1 MLTKI
6 ILTLSLLLSTQAALL
21 NETDYT
27 FSISA
32 YNSAIDELDKVLK
45 KVSVGDVLTA
55 AKYKPLAYSQWMRD
69 APYFIKGFRWSQKNP
84 ADETDTEWSPQGLTT
99 SWDTGYASGSVD
111 GHDNILLVSWN
122 DQRNKT
128 GASSEA
134 GKGVRVSF
142 LRNSLGQGI
151 SPVNR
156 AYTHAL
162 LVEPFMNGQNAD
174 YRLLENVISGGIVWR
189 GNYLYITDRSLG
201 LRVFDLKHIYQVKND
216 DSVGK
221 NGNTYSGGGYD
232 YVIPQAYTFT
242 KSTPRGVSFSP
253 NSISLD
259 RNTDPPCLF
268 LSSAIPGG
276 TNTTFARFFLNNTS
290 NLLSITKSSAPT
302 KSVATWAYDALISN
316 TEGATFANGNYWLT
330 SNDGD
335 NVKGELYQWFPGKT
349 TDGYTIFPPGVQG
362 IAYKPAG
369 DELWVV
375 GSVPGKRYVMAL
387 DAGLKNATLE
397 QVPAAPTGDV
407 NDGSSGAPAD
417 SNAPSTS
424 KMSSGAIAGTVVGVL
439 VAVALVS
446 GGIFMIMRRK
456 KAAQTSRARDSLPL
470 KPELLGDAGAIGT
483 GQAWGSKK
491 ELANE
496 QHVVPAQELP
506 QDVERYELGAGRDAV
521 REITGVQA
529 EGARRE

>member
-1 MLTKI
+1 MGD
-6 ILTLSLLLSTQAALL
+6 AALL

-32 YNSAIDELDKVLK
+32 YNSAIAELDKVLK

-55 AKYKPLAYSQWMRD
+55 AKYKPLDYSQWMRD
-69 APYFIKGFRWSQKNP
+69 TPYFIKGFRWSQKDP

-99 SWDTGYASGSVD
+99 SWDSGYPSGSVD
-111 GHDNILLVSWN
+111 GQDNILLVSWN

-142 LRNSLGQGI
+142 LRNATAQGV

-174 YRLLENVISGGIVWR
+174 YRLLDNVISGGIVWR
-189 GNYLYITDRSLG
+189 GDYLYITDRQLG

-216 DSVGK
+216 ASVGK

-232 YVIPQAYTFT
+232 YVIPQAYTYT
-242 KSTPRGVSFSP
+242 KSLPRGVSFSP
-253 NSISLD
+253 HSASLD
-259 RNTDPPCLF
+259 RNTTPPCL
-268 LSSAIPGG
+268 LLGESTPDG
-276 TNTTFARFFLNNTS
+276 TNATFARFFLNSTS
-290 NLLSITKSSAPT
+290 NLLSISKSSSPT
-302 KSVATWAYDALISN
+302 KPVATWAYKALLFNS
-316 TEGATFANGNYWLT
+316 EGATFANGNYWLT

-335 NVKGELYQWFPGKT
+335 NVKGELYQWLPGER
-349 TDGYTIFPPGVQG
+349 TDGQAIFPPGVQG

-387 DAGLKNATLE
+387 NAGLKNATLE
-397 QVPAAPTGDV
+397 QVPAAPTGGA
-407 NDGSSGAPAD
+407 NDGSGGSGGQDPAVQ
-417 SNAPSTS
+417 SKK
-424 KMSSGAIAGTVVGVL
+424 KMSGGAIAGTVIGVL
-439 VAVALVS
+439 IGVSLV
-446 GGIFMIMRRK
+446 GGGVFMIMRRR
-456 KAAQTSRARDSLPL
+456 KAAQTPPVQEPVYL
-470 KPELLGDAGAIGT
+470 KPELSGGAGVAGA

-506 QDVERYELGAGRDAV
+506 QDVESHMVRLGENNYSGEVLRLV
-521 REITGVQA
+521 TLSIREMID
-529 EGARRE
+529 RLYD